1 MMMRATDILSYLP
14 DLVIRFFI
22 HIVITYNLY
31 ILKRYRGPCE
41 ENESATST
49 SDKDANF
56 TLGLENGVP
65 EMFYACH
72 YGANMMSYGGKWSSS
87 SLTLTEAE
95 TSMLTQI
102 ESRLDLDTLEDG
114 SRILDINCTWGA
126 IIIYLAK
133 KYPHLLFT
141 GVATS
146 TDYTNYI
153 TTHIDGLT
161 NIDISGS
168 PETHTYSRIIAID
181 TLYHTNNYT
190 DMFYNINSLLAYDG
204 FLYLQSITHR
214 ENTINLKDT
223 AILSRYVKGSYNIP
237 ALNKL
242 YRYQDHLT
250 IKNIFCSYGTHT
262 ARTINHW
269 LRNLSNNKEMILASF
284 FPTKPYIYEQWRLCY
299 LIYSECLQCNSGR
312 EFVVST
318 YIMTKKLNNNGSMVY
333 VAPSTD

>member
-14 DLVIRFFI
+14 DFVIRFFI
-22 HIVITYNLY
+22 HIVLTYNLY

-41 ENESATST
+41 ENEPATST

-56 TLGLENGVP
+56 TLGLENEIP

-87 SLTLTEAE
+87 SKLTLTEAE

-141 GVATS
+141 GVSTS

-168 PETHTYSRIIAID
+168 PETHIYSRIIAID
-181 TLYHTNNYT
+181 TLYHTDNYT
-190 DMFYNINSLLAYDG
+190 DMFDNINSLLTDDG

-214 ENTINLKDT
+214 ENTIKLTDT
-223 AILSRYVKGSYNIP
+223 AILSRFVKGSYNIP

-262 ARTINHW
+262 ARTINYW
-269 LRNLSNNKEMILASF
+269 LHNLSNNKEMIVSSL
-284 FPTKPYIYEQWRLCY
+284 FPTKPYIYEQWRLLY

-318 YIMTKKLNNNGSMVY
+318 YIMTKKLNNKESQVD
-333 VAPSTD
+333 VATST